1 MHGDP
6 PIPPHCPHLRYTLTP
21 SGFACE
27 RIWVFYPP
35 LADAK
40 KEWGGLV
47 RSYYRPRY
55 ALFVSMA
62 VDCLV
67 HNASWS
73 QAAFSDAVFK
83 QVELPWQTD
92 FASTPGFSVEP
103 ETDLI
108 VTATM
113 LYGKYA

>member
-1 MHGDP
+1 M
-6 PIPPHCPHLRYTLTP
+6 Y
-21 SGFACE
+21 
-27 RIWVFYPP
+27 
-35 LADAK
+35 
-40 KEWGGLV
+40 
-47 RSYYRPRY
+47 
-55 ALFVSMA
+55 
-62 VDCLV
+62 

-92 FASTPGFSVEP
+92 FASTPGFPVEP